1 MKKRINPEL
10 LTIDDETL
18 KNMEQDLLMQED
30 EDVLKNNLY
39 DENEFSEDDEDD
51 EDEEDDK
58 EDDDDED
65 KTKEKVV
72 KKKIY
77 IVPKEFDDEI
87 MEYYRTGNLTNK
99 LAEMVDKIAQKLA
112 YAPNFINYSYRSDMI
127 GDAIVKMMKALIGK
141 KYQHN
146 KGSNP
151 FSYFT
156 RIAFNAY
163 RNRIKIE
170 KKNQDIHEKYKE
182 ELLMFSEQYNTIVKN
197 KNMRINNER

>member
-1 MKKRINPEL
+1 MRRKKINPDLLVIDDQALEDMEREL
-10 LTIDDETL
+10 LLESDDDNST
-18 KNMEQDLLMQED
+18 D
-30 EDVLKNNLY
+30 Y
-39 DENEFSEDDEDD
+39 DEDD
-51 EDEEDDK
+51 DFLDLEEDS
-58 EDDDDED
+58 DED
-65 KTKEKVV
+65 SEDISENTVKTKPE

-77 IVPKEFDDEI
+77 IVPKEFDDAI
-87 MEYYRTGNLTNK
+87 MEYYKTGNLTNQ

-127 GDAIVKMMKALIGK
+127 GDAIIKMMKALIGK

-170 KKNQDIHEKYKE
+170 KRNQEIHEKYKE
-182 ELLMFSEQYNTIVKN
+182 ELMMFSEQYNTIVKN
-197 KNMRINNER
+197 KNIKINNDR

>member
-1 MKKRINPEL
+1 MRRKKINPDLLAIDDQALEEL
-10 LTIDDETL
+10 ERDLLIENDDVIIDNDDDLIDDEYDED
-18 KNMEQDLLMQED
+18 NED
-30 EDVLKNNLY
+30 EDIQ
-39 DENEFSEDDEDD
+39 ENVIKQKPE
-51 EDEEDDK
+51 
-58 EDDDDED
+58 
-65 KTKEKVV
+65 

-77 IVPKEFDDEI
+77 IVPKEFDDAI
-87 MEYYRTGNLTNK
+87 MEYYKTGNLTNQ

-127 GDAIVKMMKALIGK
+127 GDAIIKMMKALIGK

-170 KKNQDIHEKYKE
+170 KRNQEIHEKYKE
-182 ELLMFSEQYNTIVKN
+182 ELMMFSEQYNTIVKN
-197 KNMRINNER
+197 KNIKINNDR

>member
-1 MKKRINPEL
+1 MRRKKINPDL
-10 LTIDDETL
+10 LVIDDEAL
-18 KNMEQDLLMQED
+18 EDLERDLLI
-30 EDVLKNNLY
+30 EDVEKSIDY
-39 DENEFSEDDEDD
+39 DTEDDLMVID
-51 EDEEDDK
+51 EDEEESNDDS
-58 EDDDDED
+58 EE
-65 KTKEKVV
+65 EVV
-72 KKKIY
+72 KQKPEKKKVY
-77 IVPKEFDDEI
+77 IVPKEFDDAI
-87 MEYYRTGNLTNK
+87 MEYYKTGNLTNG

-127 GDAIVKMMKALIGK
+127 GDAIIKMMKALIGK

-170 KKNQDIHEKYKE
+170 KRNQEIHEKYKE
-182 ELLMFSEQYNTIVKN
+182 ELMMFSEQYNTIVKN
-197 KNMRINNER
+197 KNIKINNDR

>member
-1 MKKRINPEL
+1 MKKKLNLSLLSDDDESLEYLEDEL
-10 LTIDDETL
+10 LLE
-18 KNMEQDLLMQED
+18 EVQDVIENPLLHD
-30 EDVLKNNLY
+30 ED
-39 DENEFSEDDEDD
+39 FSDDEDD
-51 EDEEDDK
+51 EDYEIEVK
-58 EDDDDED
+58 
-65 KTKEKVV
+65 KKVE

-77 IVPKEFDDEI
+77 IIPKEFDEEI
-87 MEYYRTGNLTNK
+87 MEYYRSGILTNK
-99 LAEMVDKIAQKLA
+99 LADMVDKIAQKLA

-141 KYQHN
+141 KYQHD

-170 KKNQDIHEKYKE
+170 KKNQEIHEKYKE

-197 KNMRINNER
+197 KNMRINNDR

>member
-1 MKKRINPEL
+1 MRRKKIDQDTL
-10 LTIDDETL
+10 AIDDEEL
-18 KNMEQDLLMQED
+18 ENLEKDLLI
-30 EDVLKNNLY
+30 L
-39 DENEFSEDDEDD
+39 DEDD
-51 EDEEDDK
+51 NINEEDDDIEKDDEEDDEEVIVEPK
-58 EDDDDED
+58 Q
-65 KTKEKVV
+65 KVE

-77 IVPKEFDDEI
+77 IVPKEFDDAI
-87 MEYYRTGNLTNK
+87 MKYYESGDLTNQ

-127 GDAIVKMMKALIGK
+127 GDAIIKMMKALIGK

-163 RNRIKIE
+163 RNRIKVE
-170 KKNQDIHEKYKE
+170 KRNQEIHERYKE
-182 ELLMFSEQYNTIVKN
+182 ELMMFSEQYNTIVKN
-197 KNMRINNER
+197 KNIKINNDR

>member
-58 EDDDDED
+58 DDDDDED

>member
-1 MKKRINPEL
+1 MKKRINYEL

-18 KNMEQDLLMQED
+18 EDMEQELLMQEVQ
-30 EDVLKNNLY
+30 DVLENNLY
-39 DENEFSEDDEDD
+39 DENESNENDF
-51 EDEEDDK
+51 
-58 EDDDDED
+58 DDDDEEEEEEEIEN

-77 IVPKEFDDEI
+77 IIPKEFDDEI
-87 MEYYRTGNLTNK
+87 MEYYRTGVLTNK

-170 KKNQDIHEKYKE
+170 KKNQEIHEKYKE
-182 ELLMFSEQYNTIVKN
+182 ELMMFSEQYNTIVKN
-197 KNMRINNER
+197 KNMRINNDR

>member
-1 MKKRINPEL
+1 MRRKKIDQDTL
-10 LTIDDETL
+10 AIDDEEL
-18 KNMEQDLLMQED
+18 ENLEKDLLI
-30 EDVLKNNLY
+30 L
-39 DENEFSEDDEDD
+39 DEDD
-51 EDEEDDK
+51 NINEEDDDIEKDDEEDDEEVIVEPK
-58 EDDDDED
+58 Q
-65 KTKEKVV
+65 KVE

-77 IVPKEFDDEI
+77 IVPKEFDDAI
-87 MEYYRTGNLTNK
+87 MKYYESGDLTNQ

-127 GDAIVKMMKALIGK
+127 GDAIIKMMKALIGK

-163 RNRIKIE
+163 RNRIKVE
-170 KKNQDIHEKYKE
+170 KRNQEIHERYKE
-182 ELLMFSEQYNTIVKN
+182 ELMMFSEQYNTIVKN
-197 KNMRINNER
+197 KNIKISNDR

>member
-1 MKKRINPEL
+1 MRRKKINPDLLAIDDQALEEL
-10 LTIDDETL
+10 ERDLLIESDDVVTHNDDDLIDDE
-18 KNMEQDLLMQED
+18 
-30 EDVLKNNLY
+30 Y
-39 DENEFSEDDEDD
+39 D
-51 EDEEDDK
+51 EDEED
-58 EDDDDED
+58 EDIQENVI
-65 KTKEKVV
+65 KQKPE

-77 IVPKEFDDEI
+77 IVPKEFDDAI
-87 MEYYRTGNLTNK
+87 MEYYKTGNLTNQ

-127 GDAIVKMMKALIGK
+127 GDAIIKMMKALIGK

-170 KKNQDIHEKYKE
+170 KRNQEIHEKYKE
-182 ELLMFSEQYNTIVKN
+182 ELMMFSEQYNTIVKN
-197 KNMRINNER
+197 KNIKINNDR

>member
-1 MKKRINPEL
+1 MRRKKINPDLLVIDDQALEDMEREL
-10 LTIDDETL
+10 LLESDDDNST
-18 KNMEQDLLMQED
+18 D
-30 EDVLKNNLY
+30 Y
-39 DENEFSEDDEDD
+39 DEDD
-51 EDEEDDK
+51 DFLDSEEDS
-58 EDDDDED
+58 DED
-65 KTKEKVV
+65 SEDISENTVKTKPE

-77 IVPKEFDDEI
+77 IVPKEFDDAI
-87 MEYYRTGNLTNK
+87 MEYYKTGNLTNQ

-127 GDAIVKMMKALIGK
+127 GDAIIKMMKALIGK

-170 KKNQDIHEKYKE
+170 KRNQEIHEKYKE
-182 ELLMFSEQYNTIVKN
+182 ELMMFSEQYNTIVKN
-197 KNMRINNER
+197 KNIKINNDR

>member
-1 MKKRINPEL
+1 MRRKKINPDTLVLDDESLKEL
-10 LTIDDETL
+10 ERDLLIEDEGKNIDYDEDDDLIDDR
-18 KNMEQDLLMQED
+18 
-30 EDVLKNNLY
+30 V
-39 DENEFSEDDEDD
+39 DD
-51 EDEEDDK
+51 EDE
-58 EDDDDED
+58 DED
-65 KTKEKVV
+65 ESVESVIKQKPE

-77 IVPKEFDDEI
+77 IVPKEFDEAI
-87 MEYYRTGNLTNK
+87 MKYYESGDLTNE

-112 YAPNFINYSYRSDMI
+112 YAPNFINYSYRPDMI
-127 GDAIVKMMKALIGK
+127 GDAIIKMMKALIGK

-170 KKNQDIHEKYKE
+170 KRNQEIHEKYKE
-182 ELLMFSEQYNTIVKN
+182 ELIMFSDHYNTVVKN
-197 KNMRINNER
+197 KNIKISNDR

>member
-1 MKKRINPEL
+1 MRRKKINPDLLVIDDQALEDMEREL
-10 LTIDDETL
+10 LLESDDDNST
-18 KNMEQDLLMQED
+18 D
-30 EDVLKNNLY
+30 Y
-39 DENEFSEDDEDD
+39 DEDD
-51 EDEEDDK
+51 DFLDSEEDS
-58 EDDDDED
+58 DED
-65 KTKEKVV
+65 SEDISENTVKTKPE

-77 IVPKEFDDEI
+77 IVPKEFDDAI
-87 MEYYRTGNLTNK
+87 MEYYKTGNLTNQ
-99 LAEMVDKIAQKLA
+99 LAEMIDKIAQKLA

-127 GDAIVKMMKALIGK
+127 GDAIIKMMKALIGK

-170 KKNQDIHEKYKE
+170 KRNQEIHEKYKE
-182 ELLMFSEQYNTIVKN
+182 ELMMFSEQYNTIVKN
-197 KNMRINNER
+197 KNVKINNDR